1 MLEVLKKVVIK
12 GVSSNVGLLTS
23 TLQSQDFKSGT
34 YDNNLVE
41 AVLRRGINLVE
52 TPEDVEEMV
61 RDLCNA
67 KDQEISQFSSLPG
80 LVVKILAKN
89 GEKVAN
95 NQEIL
100 QLESMKMI
108 YSIKASREGILEL
121 VVSEGDAVERNQLLF
136 KIK

>member
-41 AVLRRGINLVE
+41 AVLIRGVNLVE

-61 RDLCNA
+61 RDLCHV

-80 LVVKILAKN
+80 LVVKVLVKN
-89 GEKVAN
+89 GEKVAKS
-95 NQEIL
+95 QEIL

>member
-41 AVLRRGINLVE
+41 AVLIRGVNLVE

-61 RDLCNA
+61 RDLCHV

-121 VVSEGDAVERNQLLF
+121 VVSEGDAVKRNQLLF

>member
-12 GVSSNVGLLTS
+12 GVSSNVGLLIS
-23 TLQSQDFKSGT
+23 ILQSQDFKLGT

-41 AVLRRGINLVE
+41 AVLRRGINLGE
-52 TPEDVEEMV
+52 KPEDVEEMV
-61 RDLCNA
+61 GDLCHA

-80 LVVKILAKN
+80 LVVKVLAKN
-89 GEKVAN
+89 GEKVAKS
-95 NQEIL
+95 QEIL